1 MLIRREVVLIGG
13 AAPPMS
19 TVSAHKLNKNKN
31 KNCQPSSG
39 LPITDVIAH
48 VAHAVS
54 AHKLNKNC
62 QLAHGLLI
70 TDLIAHKLNNSRS
83 RIANRA
89 RRAAHKGFICAPS
102 YAALCFWCS

>member
-1 MLIRREVVLIGG
+1 MLIRREVVLIEG

-70 TDLIAHKLNNSRS
+70 TDLIALAATVSAHKLNNSTNKTCCLDHS
-83 RIANRA
+83 
-89 RRAAHKGFICAPS
+89 
-102 YAALCFWCS
+102 

>member
-1 MLIRREVVLIGG
+1 MLIRREVVLIEG

-48 VAHAVS
+48 VAHGHAVALRIS
-54 AHKLNKNC
+54 S
-62 QLAHGLLI
+62 I
-70 TDLIAHKLNNSRS
+70 
-83 RIANRA
+83 RIASWA
-89 RRAAHKGFICAPS
+89 WGCT
-102 YAALCFWCS
+102 